1 MSNGAYSPINAWKT
15 EFLAALSRVP
25 VVQYACNAVG
35 IERCTA
41 YRARLADKDFAEAWE
56 EAMEAG
62 IDQAEQEAFRRA
74 VQGFEE
80 PVIYQGIVSTT
91 VLRDA
96 QGEPVLDAS
105 GEMVRVP
112 LTVRKHSD
120 ALMGLILKGRR
131 KKLYADR
138 TELTGADGG
147 ALAMTDETARAARLS
162 QLLALAQARKASAV
176 PEIPDDF
183 DMA

>member
-1 MSNGAYSPINAWKT
+1 MSNGAYSPHNAWKP

-25 VVQYACNAVG
+25 VVQYACDAVG

-41 YRARLADKDFAEAWE
+41 YRARQADKDFAEAWE
-56 EAMEAG
+56 EAMESG
-62 IDQAEQEAFRRA
+62 IDKAEQEAFRRG

-80 PVIYQGIVSTT
+80 PVIYQGVISTT
-91 VLRDA
+91 VLVDEK
-96 QGEPVLDAS
+96 GELVRDAS

-112 LTVRKHSD
+112 LMVRKHSD
-120 ALMGLILKGRR
+120 ALLSFVLKGRR
-131 KKLYADR
+131 KKVYADR

-162 QLLALAQARKASAV
+162 QLLALAQARKASAA

>member
-1 MSNGAYSPINAWKT
+1 MPLHPFMSWKDP
-15 EFLAALSRVP
+15 FLAALRTMP
-25 VVQYACNAVG
+25 VVQYACDAVG

-41 YRARLADKDFAEAWE
+41 YRARQSDKDFAEAWE
-56 EAMEAG
+56 DAMEAG
-62 IDQAEQEAFRRA
+62 IDRAEQEAFRRG

-91 VLRDA
+91 ALRDA
-96 QGEPVLDAS
+96 K
-105 GEMVRVP
+105 GEMVRDGNGDLVMVP

-120 ALMGLILKGRR
+120 GLLSLVLKGRR
-131 KKLYADR
+131 KKVYADR

-162 QLLALAQARKASAV
+162 QLLALAQARKAGAA